1 MTPLIWRI
9 KAKGLI
15 RHTEEQLFM
24 NSLSPAL
31 QDKKVGVIG
40 FNARPIALSLKHA
53 GAETYVSDYWGD
65 LDLKKASDSCIA
77 VLSPTPGIR
86 QRQPLYKPLPE
97 LLLDNFFELTK
108 NIELDHII
116 VGSGF
121 DDNSDLLIPLEKTG
135 KLLGCSTKQIKNA
148 RDRNEISNAIK
159 SLDVQL
165 PTQFTAFSFDELKP
179 DTLTFPLV
187 CRKLVSGGGRG
198 LRLARNYEELHYYM
212 KKSTSEEEIH
222 RPVIQQYV
230 EGTDISCSVLGTGSK
245 SVVLSTQ
252 NQLIGMPTAGRNND
266 FVYCGNYCPSSISS
280 QIRGKIEHISQV
292 LCNKLEL
299 RGSIGIDYIV
309 DDEEKIWLMEINPR
323 IQGTLEMLEL
333 ASNVS
338 IMTLHV
344 QATFG
349 DLPRETINFQPVV
362 KMIVYS
368 RKSGILDDL
377 PHFTNIVDKS
387 PPGIYLEQGDPICTV
402 LQTGQDI
409 KQCYS
414 HISNIALQI
423 QREIR
428 SIEDRRK

>member
-1 MTPLIWRI
+1 
-9 KAKGLI
+9 
-15 RHTEEQLFM
+15 M
-24 NSLSPAL
+24 NSISPAL
-31 QDKKVGVIG
+31 QNRKVGVIG
-40 FNARPIALSLKHA
+40 FNARPIALSLKNA
-53 GAETYVSDYWGD
+53 GAETFVSDYWGD
-65 LDLKKASDSCIA
+65 LDLRKASNSYIA

-86 QRQPLYKPLPE
+86 QRQPLNKPLPK

-108 NIELDHII
+108 NINLDYII

-121 DDNSDLLIPLEKTG
+121 DDNSDLLAPLERTG
-135 KLLGCSTKQIKNA
+135 KLLGCSTKQMKTA
-148 RDRNEISNAIK
+148 RDRNEISKAIK

-165 PTQFTAFSFDELKP
+165 PTQFTAFSFDELKR

-198 LRLARNYEELHYYM
+198 VRLARNYRELHYYM
-212 KKSTSEEEIH
+212 KKSTSEKEIH

-230 EGTDISCSVLGTGSK
+230 RGSDISCSVLGTGSK

-266 FVYCGNYCPSSISS
+266 FVYCGNYWPSSINSK
-280 QIRGKIEHISQV
+280 IRRRIEHISRV
-292 LCNKLEL
+292 LCNRLKLK
-299 RGSIGIDYIV
+299 GSIGFDYIV
-309 DDEEKIWLMEINPR
+309 DDRDEIWLMEINPR

-338 IMTLHV
+338 IMVLHML
-344 QATFG
+344 ATVG
-349 DLPRETINFQPVV
+349 DLPKETISFKPVV

-368 RKSGILDDL
+368 RKSGILQNL
-377 PHFTNIVDKS
+377 RHFTNIVDKS

-402 LQTGQDI
+402 LQTGKDI

-414 HISNIALQI
+414 HISNIALKI
-423 QREIR
+423 QRKVR